1 MPMAAV
7 IHEKGAPEVLRWESI
22 DVPAPGAGE
31 VRLRNEAV
39 GLNFVDTYHRR
50 GIPHPWPV
58 PPLPVVLGFEGA
70 GRVEAVGPGV
80 SGFAAGDRVAYALPP
95 HGAYSQVRNYPAA
108 NLLKV
113 PASLD
118 HLDDRILAA
127 AMLKGL
133 TVEYLVRRTY
143 RVEPGD
149 VVLVH
154 AAAGATG
161 LLLCQWAKHLGA
173 TVIGTVSS
181 AAKAEQAR
189 AAGAAHVVIHGEGDF
204 VATVREVTNGEG
216 CAVVYESIG
225 KDTFRRS
232 LDCLR
237 PARPRRRHRTRRA
250 RFPLSHPSRHHALSR
265 HARRPGTRRARV
277 VRRPRPRC
285 RAARRE
291 PRLPTLGGRRSTP
304 GARSQRD
311 HRRHRI
317 PALGMSG
324 RPCEPLL
331 ASATLVRR
339 ESGVAEFPT
348 PCTTQVV
355 RGCSVV
361 ADCPTFSARKSQNCP
376 RRWGTGCDC
385 RFSQQW
391 CGFIVYIHGFL
402 SEQVRS
408 KNESGELR
416 AFLRKIWIRA

>member
-7 IHEKGAPEVLRWESI
+7 IHEKGTPEVLRWESI
-22 DVPAPGAGE
+22 DVPAPGPGE

-70 GRVEAVGPGV
+70 GRVEEIGPDV
-80 SGFAAGDRVAYALPP
+80 IGFAAGDRVAYALPP

-127 AMLKGL
+127 SMLKGL
-133 TVEYLVRRTY
+133 TVQYLVRRTY
-143 RVEPGD
+143 RVERGD

-173 TVIGTVSS
+173 IVIGTVSS

-189 AAGAAHVVIHGEGDF
+189 AAGAEHVVIHGEGDF

-237 PARPRRRHRTRRA
+237 PLGMMASYGHASGPPDPVDVIELGARGSLFLTRPAIMHYLGTRDA
-250 RFPLSHPSRHHALSR
+250 LERGGEELFAVLGQGVVRPAVNHVYPLSEAAEAHRALE
-265 HARRPGTRRARV
+265 ARETTGATV
-277 VRRPRPRC
+277 F
-285 RAARRE
+285 
-291 PRLPTLGGRRSTP
+291 LPW
-304 GARSQRD
+304 A
-311 HRRHRI
+311 
-317 PALGMSG
+317 
-324 RPCEPLL
+324 
-331 ASATLVRR
+331 
-339 ESGVAEFPT
+339 
-348 PCTTQVV
+348 
-355 RGCSVV
+355 
-361 ADCPTFSARKSQNCP
+361 
-376 RRWGTGCDC
+376 
-385 RFSQQW
+385 
-391 CGFIVYIHGFL
+391 
-402 SEQVRS
+402 
-408 KNESGELR
+408 
-416 AFLRKIWIRA
+416 

>member
-7 IHEKGAPEVLRWESI
+7 IHEKGAPDVLRWESI

-70 GRVEAVGPGV
+70 GRVEDVGPGV

-113 PASLD
+113 PASVD

-133 TVEYLVRRTY
+133 TVQYLVRRTY
-143 RVEPGD
+143 PVAPGD
-149 VVLVH
+149 AVLVH

-204 VATVREVTNGEG
+204 VETVRKVTNGEG

-237 PARPRRRHRTRRA
+237 PLGMMASYGHASGPPDPVDVIELGARGSLFLTRPAIMHYLGTRDA
-250 RFPLSHPSRHHALSR
+250 LERGGEELFDVLGQGVVQPAVNHVYPLSEAAEAHRALE
-265 HARRPGTRRARV
+265 ARETTGATV
-277 VRRPRPRC
+277 F
-285 RAARRE
+285 
-291 PRLPTLGGRRSTP
+291 LPW
-304 GARSQRD
+304 A
-311 HRRHRI
+311 
-317 PALGMSG
+317 
-324 RPCEPLL
+324 
-331 ASATLVRR
+331 
-339 ESGVAEFPT
+339 
-348 PCTTQVV
+348 
-355 RGCSVV
+355 
-361 ADCPTFSARKSQNCP
+361 
-376 RRWGTGCDC
+376 
-385 RFSQQW
+385 
-391 CGFIVYIHGFL
+391 
-402 SEQVRS
+402 
-408 KNESGELR
+408 
-416 AFLRKIWIRA
+416 